1 LTLRARPRITARL
14 RELTAAVDASKGYLD
29 FLPEFDDEDDQAE
42 DDQPASEEDEHDAY
56 QDGDGADSD
65 GGNLE
70 NEEDQQEGDEAVNE
84 TATERDTNSEDD
96 ELSHSRPGDD
106 TTADGEH
113 DAYSE
118 DEYSDDPSADAESQ
132 NGEFSRH
139 TAQSITDNLSVA
151 RDSIELK
158 PDAAARTNQ
167 GLGEESEAA
176 SDDES
181 PEEFNTLDPFAG
193 DDGEDQPQLNDDY
206 AGPKFGGGKSAAEGA
221 GVYLGAHEATL
232 NEEEEY
238 AQLDDWLAPE
248 EENFGFAND
257 SNADAVNGSGQL
269 GDDAYGNGLEYGGEW
284 ANEDGARA
292 SSPSKLNESPLGKR
306 SREDLVEDAEPDSD
320 QGELGFLLRNGADC
334 VQRPNASSPRN

>member
-42 DDQPASEEDEHDAY
+42 DDQPASEEDDENDGY

-132 NGEFSRH
+132 N
-139 TAQSITDNLSVA
+139 VA

-158 PDAAARTNQ
+158 PDAAARPNQ

-206 AGPKFGGGKSAAEGA
+206 AGPKFGSGKSAAEGA

-248 EENFGFAND
+248 EENFGFDD

-284 ANEDGARA
+284 ANDDGART
-292 SSPSKLNESPLGKR
+292 SSPSKPNESPLGKR
-306 SREDLVEDAEPDSD
+306 SREDLVDDAEPDSD
-320 QGELGFLLRNGADC
+320 QEAKR
-334 VQRPNASSPRN
+334 VKST